1 MGSKEWVIEVT
12 KQASPTE
19 ASKYNGGPAN
29 AAENAQREWPSFA
42 IAKSATKSPT
52 LLAHPRNVKP
62 ITALLTFQ
70 NVPKI
75 NSETDYKII
84 SRVHVTYQIY
94 MLRNS

>member
-29 AAENAQREWPSFA
+29 AAENAHREWPSFA

-75 NSETDYKII
+75 KS
-84 SRVHVTYQIY
+84 
-94 MLRNS
+94 